1 MLTNYLKI
9 AIRNLL
15 RNKGISLINLSGL
28 AIGMASAILILL
40 WIQNE
45 ISMDRF
51 HQKGDRLYEAWSI
64 DREKVDGELRAY
76 TPTPEIMAPFLKKD
90 YPELEEVTRV
100 GWNNKMLFAFGEKSL
115 KADGMAVDTGFITMF
130 SFPLLRGDLNSA
142 LRNPYSLLI
151 TESMARKLFGNLD
164 PMGKTVKVEN
174 QENFTVTGILKNPTN
189 NSDFQFEYLNSYQLR
204 TQKNWIDKD
213 WTDFSIKTFVLVKH
227 NVSAAQA
234 NEKIKN
240 IIFKYSEG
248 RAKTN
253 IFLYP
258 VSKNHLYS
266 NFVNGIQSGGRI
278 ETVRVLGIIA
288 TLILLIACINFMNL
302 TTARSE
308 KRAKE
313 VGIRKVAGALKQSL
327 ISQFLLESVLMAFFA
342 GMISLIIV
350 HFSLPAFNELT
361 KKQLALDYKNLY
373 FWLSIFAF
381 ILFTGIL
388 AGSYPAFFLSR
399 FKPVSILKGEFKKVN
414 ALITPR
420 KLLVI
425 LQFSF
430 AIMLIVSTLLINRQ
444 IQFGMSRKVGYEK
457 ERMVFIPMEGDIQK
471 NYGLIKYSLLNAGIA
486 DAVSQTHAPLTQVWS
501 SGHGLSW
508 KGKDPHAEITFIR
521 SSTDGDI
528 VKTAGFSLAEG
539 RDINLID
546 YPTDSSACLI
556 NEAATKVMGF
566 KDPIGQSI
574 FDDPNTWH
582 IVGVVRDFVLE
593 SPYEPIK
600 PLIFKG
606 PRSGRNVV
614 NIKLSSL
621 HPISQNLQAAEK
633 IFKQYNPAYPFEY
646 RFMDEDYEQK
656 FSQEQLTGKLAALF
670 AGLTIF
676 ISCLGLFGL
685 ATYMAETRIREI
697 GIRKVLGASVS
708 SITVL
713 LSKDFLKLVI
723 TAILIGS
730 PIAYWAMNDWLG
742 RYNYHINIGWGVFL
756 IAGVSSIM
764 IALLSVGYQSIR
776 AAVANP
782 VNSLRTE

>member
-1 MLTNYLKI
+1 MLFNYFKV

-28 AIGMASAILILL
+28 AIGMASAMIIFL

-45 ISMDRF
+45 VSVDRF
-51 HQKGDRLYEAWSI
+51 HEKGDRLYEAWSI
-64 DREKVDGELRAY
+64 DREKVDGKLGVY
-76 TPTPEIMAPFLKKD
+76 TPTPEIMAPSLKKD

-100 GWNNKMLFAFGEKSL
+100 GWNSRILLAFGDKSL
-115 KADGMAVDTGFITMF
+115 KADGFAVDTGFITMF
-130 SFPLLRGDLNSA
+130 SFPLLRGDVRSA
-142 LRNPYSLLI
+142 LRDPYSLLI
-151 TESMARKLFGNLD
+151 TEKLAKKLFGNSD
-164 PMGKTVKVEN
+164 AMGKTIKVEN
-174 QENFTVTGILKNPTN
+174 QDNFTVTGILKDPPANTQ
-189 NSDFQFEYLNSYQLR
+189 FQFDYLNSYELR
-204 TQKNWIDKD
+204 TKRGWIDND
-213 WTDFSIKTFVLVKH
+213 WTDFSIRTFVLLKP
-227 NVSAAQA
+227 NTRDEQA
-234 NEKIKN
+234 TGKIKN

-258 VSKNHLYS
+258 VSKLQLYS
-266 NFVNGIQSGGRI
+266 NFVNGVQSGGRI

-288 TLILLIACINFMNL
+288 ILILFIACINFMNL

-313 VGIRKVAGALKQSL
+313 VGIRKVSGALKQSL
-327 ISQFLLESVLMAFFA
+327 IRQFLLESVLMALLA
-342 GMISLIIV
+342 GVISLIIV

-361 KKQLALDYKNLY
+361 KKELTLDFKNMY
-373 FWLSIFAF
+373 FWLGILIF

-388 AGSYPAFFLSR
+388 AGSYPAFFLSA

-420 KLLVI
+420 KLLVV

-430 AIMLIVSTLLINRQ
+430 AIMLIVSTLLIKQQ
-444 IQFGMSRKVGYEK
+444 IQFGINRKVGYEK
-457 ERMVFIPMEGDIQK
+457 DRMAFVPIEGDIQK
-471 NYGLIKYSLLNAGIA
+471 NYALIKYSLLNAGIA
-486 DAVSQTHAPLTQVWS
+486 EAVSQTHAPLTQVWS
-501 SGHGLSW
+501 SGHGLNW
-508 KGKDPHAEITFIR
+508 KGKDPHAEITFNR
-521 SSTDGDI
+521 STTDGDI
-528 VKTAGFSLAEG
+528 VKTAGLSLVEG
-539 RDINLID
+539 RDINLKE

-556 NEAATKVMGF
+556 NQAAAKVMGF
-566 KDPIGQSI
+566 KDPIGQTI

-600 PLIFKG
+600 PIIFKG
-606 PRSGRNVV
+606 PKAGRNII
-614 NIKLSSL
+614 NIKFSSI

-633 IFKQYNPAYPFEY
+633 IFKLYNPAYPFEY
-646 RFMDEDYEQK
+646 RFMDEDYGLK
-656 FSQEQLTGKLAALF
+656 FSQEQLTATLAALF

-708 SITVL
+708 NIAFL
-713 LSKDFLKLVI
+713 LSKDFLKLVL
-723 TAILIGS
+723 TGILIGS
-730 PIAYWAMNDWLG
+730 PIAWWAMNNWLG
-742 RYNYHINIGWGVFL
+742 KYNYHIQIGWLVF
-756 IAGVSSIM
+756 IVAGTAAIL

-776 AAVANP
+776 AANANP
-782 VNSLRTE
+782 VKSLRTE